1 MSVHPS
7 AVIDAKAKIPD
18 SCKVGPFS
26 IVGADVELG
35 EGCELTSHVVIEGP
49 TKIGA
54 RNRFAPFSTIGCA
67 PQDYTYKGEPT
78 RLEIGD
84 DNYFREYIT
93 ISRGTTKGGG
103 VTRIGNNCLIMAYT
117 HIGHDCQVG
126 NNVLMA
132 NCATLAGH
140 VEVGDYAA
148 IGALCPV
155 HQFVHVGPHAY
166 IGGGTVITQDVLP
179 FSKTSATRE
188 VHAYGANSVG
198 LQRKGFSPE
207 RVKKIQRAFR
217 LLLAS
222 KLNTS
227 QAIEKIKSEGEMSDD
242 VKMLVEF
249 IERAERGILK

>member
-1 MSVHPS
+1 MSVHPT
-7 AVIDAKAKIPD
+7 AIIDASAKVPD
-18 SCKVGPFS
+18 SCKIGPFCT
-26 IVGADVELG
+26 IGAGVELG
-35 EGCELTSHVVIEGP
+35 EECELVSHVTIEGP
-49 TKIGA
+49 TKIGS
-54 RNRFAPFSTIGCA
+54 RNKFAPFSAIGCP

-78 RLEIGD
+78 RLEMGD
-84 DNYFREYIT
+84 DNYVREFVT

-103 VTRIGNNCLIMAYT
+103 VTRVGSKCLLMAYT

-132 NCATLAGH
+132 NAATLAGH

-148 IGALCPV
+148 VGALSPV

-166 IGGGTVITQDVLP
+166 IGGGTVVTQDVLP

-227 QAIEKIKSEGEMSDD
+227 QAIEKIKSEGDVSDD
-242 VKMLVEF
+242 VKMLIEF